1 MLSEKHLLL
10 LGQTEAHRHA
20 EFDSGAWRSLAWS
33 SMAQSSAARKGR
45 RCMEQ
50 EHARSGMD
58 GGSDEMQRSGG
69 GGGRSTQRARW
80 AAAMTQRTGE
90 DGGSGA

>member
-1 MLSEKHLLL
+1 
-10 LGQTEAHRHA
+10 
-20 EFDSGAWRSLAWS
+20 
-33 SMAQSSAARKGR
+33 
-45 RCMEQ
+45 MEQ

-58 GGSDEMQRSGG
+58 GGRDEMQRTGG
-69 GGGRSTQRARW
+69 GGGSGTQSAGW